1 MVMCHP
7 QLWWSNRDHGQWLP
21 TIHWGGLSWNGG
33 WGRRCYLSLWYNKVT
48 LWVEASKGTIFIH
61 QYWYWSLFYRILV
74 LLPWTHAVWVQLQ
87 LKEGYS
93 HPKGQLHSQ
102 LLMRRTTES
111 SGDLYWFQ
119 FKAGFEKYNTNYAHK
134 YISKWNVERQPS
146 VWEGKLQSLEG
157 RTQLYRDFY
166 FNYSAGHRMLENS
179 IDMFSH
185 IYFTTIY
192 LFQLLFWMSG
202 SSGKVLWMLYE
213 LNIWPN
219 SFCASFDF
227 FSFFTQFK

>member
-1 MVMCHP
+1 MNTCSMSTVTT
-7 QLWWSNRDHGQWLP
+7 Q
-21 TIHWGGLSWNGG
+21 
-33 WGRRCYLSLWYNKVT
+33 RRLF
-48 LWVEASKGTIFIH
+48 ASKGPTPFSTADEKEH
-61 QYWYWSLFYRILV
+61 RI
-74 LLPWTHAVWVQLQ
+74 Q
-87 LKEGYS
+87 
-93 HPKGQLHSQ
+93 
-102 LLMRRTTES
+102 RRLILIS
-111 SGDLYWFQ
+111 I
-119 FKAGFEKYNTNYAHK
+119 KAGFEKYNTNYAHK

-146 VWEGKLQSLEG
+146 VWAGKLQSLEG

-202 SSGKVLWMLYE
+202 SSGKVLWMLCE

-227 FSFFTQFK
+227 FSFFT

>member
-21 TIHWGGLSWNGG
+21 TIHWGGLSWNRG

-61 QYWYWSLFYRILV
+61 RYWYWSLFYRILV

-119 FKAGFEKYNTNYAHK
+119 LKQALRNT
-134 YISKWNVERQPS
+134 IQ
-146 VWEGKLQSLEG
+146 
-157 RTQLYRDFY
+157 T
-166 FNYSAGHRMLENS
+166 M
-179 IDMFSH
+179 H
-185 IYFTTIY
+185 INTY
-192 LFQLLFWMSG
+192 QNEMWKDSP
-202 SSGKVLWMLYE
+202 VYE
-213 LNIWPN
+213 QGN
-219 SFCASFDF
+219 FRA
-227 FSFFTQFK
+227 